1 MTYREQCERNFVF
14 EGVSDRFAPLG
25 QKGLVVRRLVLL
37 LSQSSIRQ
45 REKIEARTLYARKM
59 PNPTSLI
66 TASTSISHVPF
77 PSSTCPNQP
86 RTWRDTTRRMSC
98 SSSSA
103 ERSVAMGA
111 AVCGRESE
119 TRFVRMSSRIVVRC
133 DRAIGRNSPVSAKRE
148 TLLVSWKSQV
158 IHATPG

>member
-1 MTYREQCERNFVF
+1 MSETLSSK
-14 EGVSDRFAPLG
+14 VSPTALRHWARKAWSCVGSSCYYL
-25 QKGLVVRRLVLL
+25 R
-37 LSQSSIRQ
+37 SSIRQ
-45 REKIEARTLYARKM
+45 GEKREARTLYARKM
-59 PNPTSLI
+59 PSPTSLI

-86 RTWRDTTRRMSC
+86 RTWHDTTRRMSW

-111 AVCGRESE
+111 AVCGRERE

-133 DRAIGRNSPVSAKRE
+133 DRAIGRNSPVSVQRE
-148 TLLVSWKSQV
+148 TLLVSRKS
-158 IHATPG
+158 